1 MCTSFLSIRVTVV
14 PFWLWLKKFILFIC
28 LFILKLFNTCIE
40 NSEKTD
46 DLDKRLQILLANCTS
61 SVYTNVARWECY
73 SLWKLIWIDAPF
85 DKKVPKSR
93 LSVSRQDQHKVI
105 AVSLL
110 SELENRRVHLTV
122 VGVRYWK
129 QSKVSEVFS
138 QNGSVAPYWGLN
150 PRPLSRLC
158 GVFVWLLS
166 NSCFVLKEER
176 RTFDLFSIVYAENL
190 QFLWVLVTS
199 FQCMPLIRLKGLN
212 THPYSH
218 GFTPINT
225 SLTSL
230 KTLT

>member
-1 MCTSFLSIRVTVV
+1 MTWTSDF
-14 PFWLWLKKFILFIC
+14 KFCSPIALVLFT
-28 LFILKLFNTCIE
+28 L
-40 NSEKTD
+40 
-46 DLDKRLQILLANCTS
+46 TS
-61 SVYTNVARWECY
+61 HGKSATHYESWYEWMRH
-73 SLWKLIWIDAPF
+73 LI
-85 DKKVPKSR
+85 KKVPKSR
-93 LSVSRQDQHKVI
+93 LSVSRQDQRKVI

-110 SELENRRVHLTV
+110 SELENRRDHLTV
-122 VGVRYWK
+122 VGFRYWK

-212 THPYSH
+212 THPYCH

>member
-1 MCTSFLSIRVTVV
+1 MRLVLSIRVTASYAILALIEEIHSV
-14 PFWLWLKKFILFIC
+14 FFCSFILQ
-28 LFILKLFNTCIE
+28 LFNTCIE

-129 QSKVSEVFS
+129 QSKVS
-138 QNGSVAPYWGLN
+138 APYWGLN

-225 SLTSL
+225 SL

>member
-1 MCTSFLSIRVTVV
+1 MCASFLSIRVTVV

-129 QSKVSEVFS
+129 QSKVS
-138 QNGSVAPYWGLN
+138 APYWGLN

-176 RTFDLFSIVYAENL
+176 HTFDLFSIVYAENL

-212 THPYSH
+212 THPYYH

-225 SLTSL
+225 SL